1 MPIDLI
7 VIVGV
12 LATSLAGF
20 LWALGRRW
28 FGRFRRG
35 FLVVRVLACTRIGLA
50 VSLVLGISGY
60 GCGKTIY
67 RAPQF

>member
-35 FLVVRVLACTRIGLA
+35 FPVVRVLACMRIGLA
-50 VSLVLGISGY
+50 ASLLLGISGY